1 MTGAGQQQKASTAM
15 DDRFR
20 TSDADRDRAAALLRD
35 HFTAGRLTPEELD
48 VRLTATLNA
57 HTLGD
62 LRRVLA
68 DLPGPVPV
76 PQHARRVPPE
86 AGRLERGY
94 RRLLFFY
101 PARYRRVHDEE
112 ILAVLM
118 TAAPDGQR
126 RPGIAEAADLIW
138 GALRVRL
145 QPQRDGGE
153 PAWRDALA
161 VLSVILPVI
170 MLVIFTVQET
180 RIPPSAPLWVLEQI
194 ATPFALVALVLLRL
208 RRLAILAAVAILL
221 GVAFLSGNSMG
232 VNATMD
238 AWLFVPLVLE
248 TAALA
253 ASPGPRRALQI
264 LTWKHCM
271 LGVTATLAV
280 ATGYVVFFS
289 YPVTLI
295 LIAVIGMAMVLA
307 SSLGRWLLMLLAVAA
322 WPFFLPPLVV
332 TPWLFYLPHGV
343 GVVGWAYL
351 LPAALL
357 SMFAVAARR
366 ESRRWSRF
374 PPASH

>member
-1 MTGAGQQQKASTAM
+1 M

-20 TSDADRDRAAALLRD
+20 TSDADRDRAVALLRE
-35 HFTAGRLTPEELD
+35 HFTAGRLTAEELD
-48 VRLTATLNA
+48 ARLTATLNA
-57 HTLGD
+57 KTFRD

-68 DLPGPVPV
+68 DLPGPAPV
-76 PQHARRVPPE
+76 LQHASRVPRE

-101 PARYRRVHDEE
+101 PVRYRRVHEE
-112 ILAVLM
+112 EMVAVLM
-118 TAAPDGQR
+118 TAAPAVKR

-138 GALRVRL
+138 GALRVRV
-145 QPQRDGGE
+145 QPQRDDGE
-153 PAWRDALA
+153 PVWRDALA

-180 RIPPSAPLWVLEQI
+180 RISPSAPLWVLEQI

-208 RRLAILAAVAILL
+208 RRLAIPAAVAILL
-221 GVAFLSGNSMG
+221 WVAFLSGNSMG

-248 TAALA
+248 IIALA
-253 ASPGPRRALQI
+253 ASPGPRRGLQI
-264 LTWKHCM
+264 LTWKHCT
-271 LGVTATLAV
+271 LVVTATLAV
-280 ATGYVVFFS
+280 AVGYVGFFS
-289 YPVTLI
+289 YPVTFI
-295 LIAVIGMAMVLA
+295 AVAVIGMAMVLA
-307 SSLGRWLLMLLAVAA
+307 SSLGRWLLMLLAIAA

-357 SMFAVAARR
+357 SVFALAARR
-366 ESRRWSRF
+366 ESRRSSLF
-374 PPASH
+374 PPASQ